1 MKSGDLCQV
10 VAFKDLAVRQAY
22 KEFADMALACEFEAG
37 VLVIFLEGPQRKSNE
52 LPGYSYVRVLTPKGV
67 FWMFADAIGPL

>member
-1 MKSGDLCQV
+1 MKPGDLCQV
-10 VAFKDLAVRQAY
+10 IALHNLVVRQAY
-22 KEFADMALACEFEAG
+22 KEFKDMAMACEFEPG
-37 VLVIFLEGPQRKSNE
+37 VPAIFLEGPQRKSNE